1 MDMIEPLKKL
11 LQDMVLPDLGTIKSE
26 NKEIKIAL
34 LSMNNRMNDINTH
47 LVDQSRRIDQ
57 VRVELKEEIA
67 KTNMRIDETNK
78 RIDALRVEL
87 KGEIDDLRAEL
98 RGEIAALRVELK
110 DEIFKNTIRIDEINR
125 KLDVTNLRIDSL
137 YAVIVRRE
145 EHEKL
150 EIRMERLEQAMMQTK
165 FAIQEKIAA

>member
-57 VRVELKEEIA
+57 VRVELKGEIA
-67 KTNMRIDETNK
+67 DLRVELKGKIAALRVELKDE
-78 RIDALRVEL
+78 IAALRVEL
-87 KGEIDDLRAEL
+87 KGEIV
-98 RGEIAALRVELK
+98 GLRVELK
-110 DEIFKNTIRIDEINR
+110 DEIFKNTIRIDENNR

-137 YAVIVRRE
+137 FAVIVRRE
-145 EHEKL
+145 EQEKL

-165 FAIQEKIAA
+165 FAIQEKMAA